1 VRETSSGSRDHY
13 FDDII
18 SMFAAKAGAKKVIG
32 IDCSNIIDRA
42 RQIVKQN
49 DLDDIIT
56 LIKGKVEEVSLPDNI
71 QQVRTYIYLY
81 YVQNNMLI

>member
-1 VRETSSGSRDHY
+1 
-13 FDDII
+13 
-18 SMFAAKAGAKKVIG
+18 MFAAKAGAKKVIG

-49 DLDDIIT
+49 DLDEIIT

-71 QQVRTYIYLY
+71 QQVRTYNYLCSRIIC
-81 YVQNNMLI
+81 LG